1 MNYKVYLTE
10 TFQKSMKI
18 LKKKYRRVKHD
29 ISKKEIEEIL
39 KKLNQEYLR

>member
-1 MNYKVYLTE
+1 MLAAYFKGD
-10 TFQKSMKI
+10 
-18 LKKKYRRVKHD
+18 KYD

>member
-18 LKKKYRRVKHD
+18 LKKKYRRVKDD

-39 KKLNQEYLR
+39 KKLNQEYLQ